1 MTRAIFAIC
10 ILAFSTVAAL
20 ATDTLEDAVL
30 AYRRAD
36 YETALRIYR
45 SMADRGL
52 AVAQFNVGL
61 MYDNGQGTSK
71 NEEEAT
77 KWYRLAADQ
86 GRSDAQ
92 YQLGHM
98 FYRHD
103 NYVEAARWFLRA
115 ADQGRAD
122 AQSSLGAMYA
132 EGEGVPL
139 DLVQALKWFI
149 LAAAQNHKDAIE
161 NRDSA
166 IIHMSHDQ
174 TAEAQGLRANG
185 SQPLRRRN
193 EGRAWHAPAVRHVLN
208 EQMLG
213 VDNKKTLS
221 GSDIRGHAPPA
232 KRWI

>member
-1 MTRAIFAIC
+1 
-10 ILAFSTVAAL
+10 
-20 ATDTLEDAVL
+20 
-30 AYRRAD
+30 
-36 YETALRIYR
+36 
-45 SMADRGL
+45 MADRGL

-71 NEEEAT
+71 SKEEAT

-149 LAAAQNHKDAIE
+149 LAAAQNHKDATE
-161 NRDSA
+161 NRDRA
-166 IIHMSHDQ
+166 IKHMSHDQ
-174 TAEAQGLRANG
+174 TAEAQRLAREWKPT
-185 SQPLRRRN
+185 S
-193 EGRAWHAPAVRHVLN
+193 RH
-208 EQMLG
+208 
-213 VDNKKTLS
+213 
-221 GSDIRGHAPPA
+221 
-232 KRWI
+232 

>member
-71 NEEEAT
+71 NEDEAT

-161 NRDSA
+161 NRDRA
-166 IIHMSHDQ
+166 IIHMTRDQ
-174 TAEAQGLRANG
+174 AADAQSLAREWKPTPR
-185 SQPLRRRN
+185 QR
-193 EGRAWHAPAVRHVLN
+193 
-208 EQMLG
+208 
-213 VDNKKTLS
+213 D
-221 GSDIRGHAPPA
+221 D
-232 KRWI
+232 